1 MLVIRHLIPDL
12 RICMTTL
19 TAAPLAPEPL
29 NRFYLSAGW
38 VLIALGL
45 LIPLIA
51 MSAGYIDG
59 ESAKDY
65 ITRGVGSLLF
75 LAGIGWLATRK
86 MSNRAKANARIV
98 VGILL
103 CLVVFSN
110 VNASVRDEAAIKVAV
125 RDMLEFEQRQSAKLI
140 ELDSRIAKLPMGEV
154 LSPEKLA
161 SPHGIEYGRAV
172 IAQFRAMLAERQ
184 SLLQSGVAEADR
196 LIDSMP
202 TERTRQIARQAMKRE
217 MVAGLKYQIDLN
229 RVQGQGTTDVEA
241 VLNWAGERQGT
252 IQAVNGTIMFAKTKD
267 LAEYRALVQQVLVAG
282 EAEEKLTADAVAL
295 RAKIESEQG
304 PARARVEEFL
314 QK

>member
-1 MLVIRHLIPDL
+1 MITPTV
-12 RICMTTL
+12 
-19 TAAPLAPEPL
+19 APLAYEPL

-38 VLIALGL
+38 GLTALGL

-125 RDMLEFEQRQSAKLI
+125 SDLLAFEQRHSAKF
-140 ELDSRIAKLPMGEV
+140 LDLNNRIAKLPLGEV
-154 LSPEKLA
+154 LTPEKLA
-161 SPHGIEYGRAV
+161 TPHGIEYGRAV
-172 IAQFRAMLAERQ
+172 VAQIRALLAERQ
-184 SLLQSGVAEADR
+184 SMLQSGVAEADR
-196 LIDSMP
+196 IVDTMP

-217 MVAGLKYQIDLN
+217 MVVGLKYHIDLN
-229 RVQGQGTTDVEA
+229 RIQAQAAAEVEA
-241 VLNWAGERQGT
+241 VLNWASERQGT
-252 IQAVNGTIMFAKTKD
+252 IQAVNGDIMFANTKD
-267 LAEYRALVQQVLVAG
+267 LAEYRALAQRVRAVG
-282 EAEEKLTADAVAL
+282 EAEEKLTAAAVAL
-295 RAKIESEQG
+295 REKIESEQG

-314 QK
+314 RK